1 MQFKECNDNISIF
14 YAMKHY
20 TQECNSYLKT
30 KLSNIYWCIEY
41 QLCITEFSRS
51 HPFFSLSLF
60 FSPGLIL
67 FFFLTPR
74 SMSFCLSEGMQ
85 VCSSVCL
92 PVSLSIC
99 LCVSL
104 YSLSLSLK
112 LIFCYK
118 IKIKT
123 LWLMQMN
130 GCFHMQCLNISC
142 S

>member
-1 MQFKECNDNISIF
+1 MDFFSPCVWYAQCNDNTCISMF

-51 HPFFSLSLF
+51 HHFFSLSLF
-60 FSPGLIL
+60 LSHGL
-67 FFFLTPR
+67 TD
-74 SMSFCLSEGMQ
+74 CLP
-85 VCSSVCL
+85 VCSSVYL

-112 LIFCYK
+112 LIFCCK

-130 GCFHMQCLNISC
+130 ECFHMQCLNISC